1 VNLATATS
9 IPLAPSGHRG
19 LRAQVLL
26 QIKRSQPVTA
36 KELSAVFGVS
46 ANAVRRHLKELE
58 LDGSVV
64 YVREQ
69 RGVGAPAYVYRLTS
83 RGEALFPHRYEE
95 ALQELLQHIEER
107 AGRGEVS
114 RMFADQFTARAKRL
128 KTELADQ
135 PVEVRL
141 QRLVRMLSE
150 DGYMAEWDTKDGALR
165 LAEHNCAIRAVAE
178 RYPEVCAAERRFLTE
193 VLSAQV
199 ERRTHITEGS
209 NACEY
214 AIVPGAPEAEGA
226 DGAGVQR
233 QERP

>member
-1 VNLATATS
+1 MMDFALE
-9 IPLAPSGHRG
+9 PSGRRG
-19 LRAQVLL
+19 LRAQVLFEL
-26 QIKRSQPVTA
+26 KRSQPITA
-36 KELSAVFGVS
+36 KDLSLVFGVS
-46 ANAVRRHLKELE
+46 ANAIRRHLKELE

-69 RGVGAPAYVYRLTS
+69 RGMGAPAYMYRLTP
-83 RGEALFPHRYEE
+83 RGESLFPNRYED
-95 ALQELLQHIEER
+95 ALKELLQHVEER
-107 AGRGEVS
+107 AGRGEIS
-114 RMFADQFTARAKRL
+114 RMFVDQFRTRAERL

-150 DGYMAEWDTKDGALR
+150 EGYMAEWDSRDGAIR

-193 VLSAQV
+193 VLAAQV

-214 AIVPGAPEAEGA
+214 AITPGAAAA
-226 DGAGVQR
+226 DESAAPR
-233 QERP
+233 QERA

>member
-1 VNLATATS
+1 MMDNPS
-9 IPLAPSGHRG
+9 APTGLRG
-19 LRAQVLL
+19 PRAQVLL
-26 QIKRSQPVTA
+26 EIKRSQPITA
-36 KELSAVFGVS
+36 RDLSAVFGVS
-46 ANAVRRHLKELE
+46 TNAIRRHLKELE

-69 RGVGAPAYVYRLTS
+69 RGMGAPVYVYRLTPH
-83 RGEALFPHRYEE
+83 GEALFPNRYEG
-95 ALQELLQHIEER
+95 ALKELLHRIEEK
-107 AGRGEVS
+107 AGRGEIDQ
-114 RMFADQFTARAKRL
+114 MFGDQFKARAAQL
-128 KTELADQ
+128 KSEMADQ

-141 QRLVRMLSE
+141 QRLVRILTE
-150 DGYMAEWDTKDGALR
+150 EGYMAEWDSRDGAIR

-193 VLSAQV
+193 VLASQV

-214 AIVPGAPEAEGA
+214 AITPDVPE
-226 DGAGVQR
+226 DGRVRTR

>member
-1 VNLATATS
+1 MKDISV
-9 IPLAPSGHRG
+9 APTGFRG
-19 LRAQVLL
+19 PRAQVLL
-26 QIKRSQPVTA
+26 EIKRSQPITA

-46 ANAVRRHLKELE
+46 ANAIRRHLKELE

-69 RGVGAPAYVYRLTS
+69 RGLGAPVYVYRLTPQ
-83 RGEALFPHRYEE
+83 GEALFPNRYES
-95 ALQELLQHIEER
+95 ALKDLLRHIEER
-107 AGRGEVS
+107 AGRGEINEL
-114 RMFADQFTARAKRL
+114 FADQFRARAEAL

-135 PVEVRL
+135 PVEARL
-141 QRLVRMLSE
+141 QRLVRMLTE
-150 DGYMAEWDTKDGALR
+150 EGYMAEWDSRDGAIR

-193 VLSAQV
+193 VLASQV

-214 AIVPGAPEAEGA
+214 AIMPGAPDDGEAPARRE
-226 DGAGVQR
+226 QS
-233 QERP
+233 

>member
-1 VNLATATS
+1 MAG
-9 IPLAPSGHRG
+9 IPSAPTG
-19 LRAQVLL
+19 LRGPRAQIVLE
-26 QIKRSQPVTA
+26 IKRSQPVTA
-36 KELSAVFGVS
+36 KSLSVIFGVS
-46 ANAVRRHLKELE
+46 TNAIRRHLKELE

-69 RGVGAPAYVYRLTS
+69 RGMGAPVYVYRLTT
-83 RGEALFPHRYEE
+83 RGEALFPNRYEG
-95 ALQELLQHIEER
+95 ALKDLLQHIEEK
-107 AGRGEVS
+107 AGRGEISVL
-114 RMFADQFTARAKRL
+114 FADQFRARADQL

-135 PVEVRL
+135 PVEARL
-141 QRLVRMLSE
+141 QRLVRILTE
-150 DGYMAEWDTKDGALR
+150 EGYMAEWDSRDGAIR

-193 VLSAQV
+193 VLASQV

-214 AIVPGAPEAEGA
+214 AITPDVPE
-226 DGAGVQR
+226 DGRVPTR

>member
-1 VNLATATS
+1 MTGL
-9 IPLAPSGHRG
+9 PSTPTG
-19 LRAQVLL
+19 LRGPRAQIVLE
-26 QIKRSQPVTA
+26 IKRSQPVTA
-36 KELSAVFGVS
+36 KSLSAIFGVS
-46 ANAVRRHLKELE
+46 TNAIRRHLKELE

-69 RGVGAPAYVYRLTS
+69 RGMGAPVYVYRLTP
-83 RGEALFPHRYEE
+83 RGEALFPNRYEG
-95 ALQELLQHIEER
+95 ALKDLLQHIEEK
-107 AGRGEVS
+107 AGRGEISVL
-114 RMFADQFTARAKRL
+114 FADQFRSRADQL

-141 QRLVRMLSE
+141 QRLVRILTE
-150 DGYMAEWDTKDGALR
+150 EGYMAEWDSRDGAIR

-193 VLSAQV
+193 VLASQV

-214 AIVPGAPEAEGA
+214 AITPDVPE
-226 DGAGVQR
+226 DGRVPAR